1 MGPKHIPERSCVACR
16 SKRPKRDLV
25 RIVRTPEGM
34 VKPDPSG
41 RMNGRGA
48 YLCQDAACWVQGV
61 TKDRL
66 KAALGVTLT
75 AEAKTG
81 LLEYAEKMFGGE
93 AATVLAAATGK
104 SEKS

>member
-25 RIVRTPEGM
+25 RIVRTPDGQVEA
-34 VKPDPSG
+34 DPSG
-41 RMNGRGA
+41 RKNGRGA
-48 YLCQDAACWVQGV
+48 YLCRDAACWVQGV

-66 KAALGVTLT
+66 KAALAVTLT
-75 AEAKTG
+75 TEAKTE

-93 AATVLAAATGK
+93 AATALAPATGK
-104 SEKS
+104 SENS

>member
-1 MGPKHIPERSCVACR
+1 MRTKHIPERSCVACR

-25 RIVRTPEGM
+25 RIVRTPEGQ
-34 VKPDPSG
+34 VKPDLSG

-48 YLCQDAACWVQGV
+48 YLCRDAACWVQGV

-66 KAALGVTLT
+66 KAALGITLT

-93 AATVLAAATGK
+93 AATALAPATGK